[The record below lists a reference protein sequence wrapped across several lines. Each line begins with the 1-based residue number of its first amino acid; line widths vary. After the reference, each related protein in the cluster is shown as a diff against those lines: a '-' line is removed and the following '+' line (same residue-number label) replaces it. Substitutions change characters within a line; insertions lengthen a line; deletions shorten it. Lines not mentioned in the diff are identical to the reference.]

1 MKNLFLRL
9 LLVLGLFSATR
20 ASVRAED
27 LGAVKGRMSK
37 RLATLD
43 SWKSQG
49 VIGENNRGLVEL
61 RGANAEAGDV
71 VTAENRDREAV
82 YAALAQQTGSTAETV
97 ARARA
102 KQIAAGSAAGVW
114 LQRENGDWYKK

>member
-1 MKNLFLRL
+1 MKTLFIRL
-9 LLVLGLFSATR
+9 FLVLGLFSATV

-27 LGAVKGRMSK
+27 LGVVKSRMSK

-49 VIGENNRGLVEL
+49 VIAENNRGLVEL

-71 VTAENRDREAV
+71 VAAENHDREAV
-82 YAALAQQTGSTAETV
+82 YVALAQQTGSTAETV

-102 KQIAAGSAAGVW
+102 KQIAAGSATGVW
-114 LQRENGDWYKK
+114 LQRENGEWHKK

>member
-1 MKNLFLRL
+1 MKTLFVRL
-9 LLVLGLFSATR
+9 LLVVGFFTASISSAH
-20 ASVRAED
+20 AED

-37 RLATLD
+37 RLSSID
-43 SWKSQG
+43 SWKSHG
-49 VIGENNRGLVEL
+49 AIGENNRGLVEL

-71 VTAENRDREAV
+71 VAAENRDREAV
-82 YAALAQQTGSTAETV
+82 YVALAQQTGSTAETV

>member
-1 MKNLFLRL
+1 MKTLFLRL
-9 LLVLGLFSATR
+9 LLVLGLFSATI

-27 LGAVKGRMSK
+27 LGAVKSRMTK
-37 RLATLD
+37 RLSALD

-49 VIGENNRGLVEL
+49 AIGENNRGLVEL

-71 VTAENRDREAV
+71 VAAENRDREVV

-102 KQIAAGSAAGVW
+102 KQIQAGSPPGVW
-114 LQRENGDWYKK
+114 FNLENGDWIQK